1 MPWLLYRGGCGRC
14 PGSRRVGLEF
24 VEKVLPA
31 PSTAR
36 TRRSGTPACCCSS
49 TRVPHRHIAGRAG
62 SWSGSK
68 VRAWSPVVASP
79 ARPAGFGGALF
90 SSQSSHRVRRL
101 RSGSRMR
108 CLVVTPP
115 TRGVGER
122 LEQLGQGAL
131 GPDGVAVEQHD
142 DLARGH
148 LYADPDRVALAR
160 HWRPGPDELPGE
172 FVADVLEGGVAGPLM
187 TTMVSS
193 GACSP
198 IRRSTSPEQLER
210 LVHHRDD
217 DAGGRAVGGRPVA
230 VAAREQDL
238 DGPQDPDRADEDGEQ
253 VERMP
258 VLQCLAELQEQ
269 CEQRGGLSAS

>member
-1 MPWLLYRGGCGRC
+1 MLLLLY
-14 PGSRRVGLEF
+14 PSL
-24 VEKVLPA
+24 A
-31 PSTAR
+31 PSHR
-36 TRRSGTPACCCSS
+36 WSS
-49 TRVPHRHIAGRAG
+49 
-62 SWSGSK
+62 WL
-68 VRAWSPVVASP
+68 VV
-79 ARPAGFGGALF
+79 
-90 SSQSSHRVRRL
+90 RL

-122 LEQLGQGAL
+122 LEQLGQG
-131 GPDGVAVEQHD
+131 

-148 LYADPDRVALAR
+148 LYADPGRVALAR
-160 HWRPGPDELPGE
+160 HWRPGPGELTGE

-198 IRRSTSPEQLER
+198 IRRSTFGNSSSGSSTTGMTTLAE
-210 LVHHRDD
+210 
-217 DAGGRAVGGRPVA
+217 GGRGRPGA

-253 VERMP
+253 VEWVPM
-258 VLQCLAELQEQ
+258 LQCLVELQE
-269 CEQRGGLSAS
+269 ERKQRGGLSAS

>member
-1 MPWLLYRGGCGRC
+1 MLLLLY
-14 PGSRRVGLEF
+14 PSL
-24 VEKVLPA
+24 A
-31 PSTAR
+31 PSHR
-36 TRRSGTPACCCSS
+36 WSS
-49 TRVPHRHIAGRAG
+49 
-62 SWSGSK
+62 WL
-68 VRAWSPVVASP
+68 VV
-79 ARPAGFGGALF
+79 
-90 SSQSSHRVRRL
+90 RL

-108 CLVVTPP
+108 CLVLTPP

-148 LYADPDRVALAR
+148 LYADPGRVALAR
-160 HWRPGPDELPGE
+160 HWRPGPGELTGE

-198 IRRSTSPEQLER
+198 IRRSAFGNSSSGSSTTGMTTLAE
-210 LVHHRDD
+210 
-217 DAGGRAVGGRPVA
+217 GGRGRPGA

-253 VERMP
+253 VEWVP
-258 VLQCLAELQEQ
+258 VLQRLVELQE
-269 CEQRGGLSAS
+269 ERKRRGGLSAS